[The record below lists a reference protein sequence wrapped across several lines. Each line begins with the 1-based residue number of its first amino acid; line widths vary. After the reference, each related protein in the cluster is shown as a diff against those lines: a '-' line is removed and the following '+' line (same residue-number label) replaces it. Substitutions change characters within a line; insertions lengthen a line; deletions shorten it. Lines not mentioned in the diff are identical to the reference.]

1 MSHLALKSGYT
12 EMVERLN
19 RFPQGA
25 PPSETLYKIL
35 RLLLTEREAAL
46 VALMPIK
53 PFTAEKAS
61 RIWKMDLAEAERVL
75 DGLASRAMLVD
86 VFINGEMT
94 YTLPPPMA
102 GLFEFAMLLT
112 RGDIDQKLLS
122 ALLPHELHVKEA
134 VIRDRANVRI
144 SIATRL

>member
-46 VALMPIK
+46 A
-53 PFTAEKAS
+53 ARREKD
-61 RIWKMDLAEAERVL
+61 RLRKRAERERER
-75 DGLASRAMLVD
+75 LA
-86 VFINGEMT
+86 GEEQ
-94 YTLPPPMA
+94 
-102 GLFEFAMLLT
+102 G
-112 RGDIDQKLLS
+112 
-122 ALLPHELHVKEA
+122 
-134 VIRDRANVRI
+134 
-144 SIATRL
+144 